1 MIFTRNFAGSERYAV
16 ELANAQSSNH
26 QVIFMLSPAGAE
38 SRIDAL
44 ANRISPAV
52 QIIVLKSRI
61 ALFQRFECRRL
72 LRDIQPDIAHAHLST
87 ACRALSGIKSTFLRI
102 ATLHIHYKK
111 QQHAKLDCLIAI
123 APWQL
128 DSIPE
133 PLAKHTKQIDNWT
146 APKTSGKAEVA
157 TLKREYG
164 IAQDAFVFGTIGRVV
179 DSKGMD
185 TLVQAF
191 EKAAIVNSRLVIV
204 GSGKAWEKVNKLAST
219 GVLMPGFSA
228 NPENWLACFDCFV
241 SAARSEPFGLVF
253 LEAMA
258 SGLPIIATA
267 SQGAQHLNLSMN
279 ASLVPIDD
287 ISALAGALIDMS
299 QKKPARRIY
308 DLSRFSLVAKL
319 IEIEDFYRA
328 ELQLKRGN

>member
-133 PLAKHTKQIDNWT
+133 PLVIHTKQIDNWT
-146 APKTSGKAEVA
+146 APKTPDKAEVA

-191 EKAAIVNSRLVIV
+191 EKAAIINSRLVIV
-204 GSGKAWEKVNKLAST
+204 GSGKAWKKVNKLAST

-258 SGLPIIATA
+258 SGLPIIATK

-279 ASLVPIDD
+279 APLVPIDD
-287 ISALAGALIDMS
+287 ISALADALIDMS
-299 QKKPARRIY
+299 QKKPARTIY